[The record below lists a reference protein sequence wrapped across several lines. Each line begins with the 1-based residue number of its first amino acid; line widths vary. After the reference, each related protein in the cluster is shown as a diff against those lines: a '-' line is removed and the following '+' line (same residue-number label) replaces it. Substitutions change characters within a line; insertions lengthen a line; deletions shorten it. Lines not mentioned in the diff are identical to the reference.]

1 MTLAEAGFVLVEFEI
16 EIGKFFVWDDF
27 DGPDFFEVFDTVGAI
42 FIRKRLDFLHHGK

>member
-16 EIGKFFVWDDF
+16 GEFFVWDDF
-27 DGPDFFEVFDTVGAI
+27 DGSDFFEVFDTVGAI